1 MNSAA
6 YIKRQSRVARRASSN
21 AAGLTSICEEASAP
35 TTNVKAKRRQ
45 GVSNL
50 RIPSDEDEWRLT
62 LDLFPRPPCD
72 EAESSGSSSGSS
84 SDSELTTP
92 TPSPVAESYEVA
104 HATGA
109 QCIIRCKSIK
119 PLRVAKRA
127 VSPVP
132 PPPPPPPPAPAT
144 DVWQDDDDFYA
155 AHAAGFITLA
165 APLPSSF
172 PTTSSTSSATT
183 RATNRE
189 SCILPPASDIIVRPS
204 SQLDPTYAPLPRLGR
219 SSSIPSR
226 APPPPPIITCHRHS
240 RSASGYEIPNF
251 SRPTSVRPPPSR
263 PPPRTPVP
271 CDASDDFDFA
281 LEDYAAY
288 APLFEAQSST
298 SSSRNSHFPAEAQ
311 GVPSDVEQ
319 DDWEEDDVAYVYDNE
334 LPISPLVAASPVSPI
349 APSSPGPDSPLP
361 SPSPARKAK
370 WAAVLGVEQ
379 PRAASPAPSVSPV
392 VPPYQGWHPR
402 PRASVL
408 RAALAR
414 EPILPAPAA
423 APSTSSP
430 QTSPVLRSRWS
441 SSTLSSVHSAHGRSP
456 RSPISPS
463 PKSNFSFARRYF
475 PSHSQSPK
483 SPASKSPRAP
493 KPKPKPIGTSQALYH
508 RPAGRNPKLK
518 TKSLTVADVMVV
530 GRPAE
535 TCVLAGACMSPDVF
549 TSASAQYASYPP
561 SPSPALTMAMQR
573 SPRRRERPLSSASST
588 SSSSAWSP
596 ASASDVA
603 SECSTGS
610 GEGLRRKP
618 IPLEIFLR

>member
-1 MNSAA
+1 MNSAAA

-21 AAGLTSICEEASAP
+21 AAGLTSISEEESAP
-35 TTNVKAKRRQ
+35 TNNVKAKRRQ

-50 RIPSDEDEWRLT
+50 RIPSDVDEWRLT

-92 TPSPVAESYEVA
+92 TSSPIAESYEVA

-132 PPPPPPPPAPAT
+132 PPPPAPAT
-144 DVWQDDDDFYA
+144 DAWQDDDDFYA

-172 PTTSSTSSATT
+172 PTTSSSTSSATT
-183 RATNRE
+183 RTTNRE
-189 SCILPPASDIIVRPS
+189 SCILPPSSHIIVRPS
-204 SQLDPTYAPLPRLGR
+204 SQLDPTYAPPPRLGR
-219 SSSIPSR
+219 STSIPSR

-240 RSASGYEIPNF
+240 RSASGYEISNF
-251 SRPTSVRPPPSR
+251 SRPTSVRLPPSR

-271 CDASDDFDFA
+271 CDASDDFDLV

-288 APLFEAQSST
+288 APLFEPST
-298 SSSRNSHFPAEAQ
+298 ASSRNSHFPAETL
-311 GVPSDVEQ
+311 VEQ
-319 DDWEEDDVAYVYDNE
+319 DDWEEYDVAYGYDDE
-334 LPISPLVAASPVSPI
+334 LPISPLIAASPVSPI
-349 APSSPGPDSPLP
+349 ASSSPVPDSPLP
-361 SPSPARKAK
+361 SPSPPRKAK
-370 WAAVLGVEQ
+370 WAALLGVDE
-379 PRAASPAPSVSPV
+379 PRAPSPAPAASPV

-414 EPILPAPAA
+414 DPILPAPPVASA
-423 APSTSSP
+423 SSP
-430 QTSPVLRSRWS
+430 QISPVLRSRWS

-475 PSHSQSPK
+475 PSHSQPPK

-508 RPAGRNPKLK
+508 RHPRRFTGTGTEK
-518 TKSLTVADVMVV
+518 TKPLTVADVVVV

-535 TCVLAGACMSPDVF
+535 TSVLAGACMSPDVF
-549 TSASAQYASYPP
+549 TSPSAQYASYAPPPSP

-588 SSSSAWSP
+588 SASTSSSGWSP
-596 ASASDVA
+596 ASASDVT
-603 SECSTGS
+603 SECSPGS